1 MEESGGQPNVRAPA
15 GWYVDRV
22 MCLALPYRI
31 VTLLDAGRVV
41 GEGPGGAREIDTSLI
56 GPVVPGTYVLV
67 TYGSA
72 TNVVSA
78 DEAAEILAVWQEID
92 AEDADR

>member
-1 MEESGGQPNVRAPA
+1 MCTVRAV
-15 GWYVDRV
+15 WYFERG

-31 VTLLDAGRVV
+31 VTLLDTARAV
-41 GEGPGGAREIDTSLI
+41 GEGPGGSRQIDISLI

-72 TNVVSA
+72 INVVTA
-78 DEAAEILAVWQEID
+78 DEAAEILEVWHEID
-92 AEDADR
+92 TEDADS

>member
-1 MEESGGQPNVRAPA
+1 MCTVQTVCYFERG
-15 GWYVDRV
+15 

-31 VTLLDAGRVV
+31 VTLLDPTRAV
-41 GEGPGGAREIDTSLI
+41 GEGPGGPRQIDLSLI

-72 TNVVSA
+72 TQVVTA
-78 DEAAEILAVWQEID
+78 DEAAGILQVWHEID
-92 AEDADR
+92 TEDADS

>member
-1 MEESGGQPNVRAPA
+1 
-15 GWYVDRV
+15 

-31 VTLLDAGRVV
+31 VTLLDAGRAV
-41 GEGPGGAREIDTSLI
+41 GEGPGGPRELDTSLI
-56 GPVVPGTYVLV
+56 GSVAPGTYVLV

-78 DEAAEILAVWQEID
+78 DEAAEILEVWREID
-92 AEDADR
+92 AEDEDS